1 MTKRFSLGGN
11 LSEGSVSRYE
21 AGKVEDATT
30 RKLHEFAEV
39 LGVETSWLIGLKT
52 EEEIEYKTKEILKKA
67 QGMPDDVMY
76 AFLDMLDA
84 NIRIYKE
91 RNDVLKTII
100 SMNILFNVICKKR
113 EA

>member
-1 MTKRFSLGGN
+1 
-11 LSEGSVSRYE
+11 
-21 AGKVEDATT
+21 
-30 RKLHEFAEV
+30 
-39 LGVETSWLIGLKT
+39 
-52 EEEIEYKTKEILKKA
+52 
-67 QGMPDDVMY
+67 MPDDVMY

-91 RNDVLKTII
+91 RNDLLKTII